1 MIRLH
6 LGSRW
11 SVRHVA
17 MVACLLACACAGI
30 VAGERQDGT
39 KPGAGGTNASVRGRV
54 AWLADAVDQQ
64 LDIKLVPESR
74 ERTLALV
81 TSDGRILP
89 LLEDVRGRSFRLDKR
104 LRERDVEL
112 VVRRYQRT
120 PALQVLRIYG
130 FNPQGQKVELV
141 YWCAVCNITMLELK
155 ACDCCQGPV
164 ELQERAVE
172 GAASHGSIDAKSN

>member
-64 LDIKLVPESR
+64 LDIKLVPELR

-104 LRERDVEL
+104 SAERDVEL

-120 PALQVLRIYG
+120 PARTGIADLTV
-130 FNPQGQKVELV
+130 
-141 YWCAVCNITMLELK
+141 
-155 ACDCCQGPV
+155 
-164 ELQERAVE
+164 
-172 GAASHGSIDAKSN
+172 SIPRDKKSNSCIGAPCAISPCSS